1 MLLSCRQV
9 HHLKA
14 TQKFKETGMHRIG
27 GILLGGIIAMLTL
40 TCARI
45 TVNVYFPAA
54 ELEDAAAQ
62 IEQEIRSDTPGGSA
76 PDATSPAPSS
86 DSVPKPPATQ
96 TPQGALLWPLWRY
109 VHLSIGPAIAE
120 AQEINVNIQ
129 TPTIRSLIA
138 SRKQRYASLRPL
150 LDQCIL
156 GETQNG
162 LVELTSQPGLSLKDK
177 AQVQQLRDQENRDRQ
192 RLYQEIATANH
203 LPAARV
209 GDVAAIFANVNRRE
223 APRGWC
229 IQEANGKWQK
239 K

>member
-1 MLLSCRQV
+1 MPLSCRQV
-9 HHLKA
+9 HHIKA
-14 TQKFKETGMHRIG
+14 IQEFKETGMHRIG

-62 IEQEIRSDTPGGSA
+62 IEQEIRSDTPDGGA
-76 PDATSPAPSS
+76 PDAPSPAPSS
-86 DSVPKPPATQ
+86 AVPQPPAEPK
-96 TPQGALLWPLWRY
+96 PQGAILWPLWRY
-109 VHLSIGPAIAE
+109 VRLSIDPAIAE
-120 AQEINVNIQ
+120 AQGINVNIQ

-162 LVELTSQPGLSLKDK
+162 LVELMSQPGLSLQDK
-177 AQVQQLRDQENRDRQ
+177 ARAKQLRDQENRDRQ
-192 RLYQEIATANH
+192 RLYQEIATANN

-223 APRGWC
+223 AQRGWC
-229 IQEANGKWQK
+229 IQEANGEWQK

>member
-1 MLLSCRQV
+1 MPLSCRQV
-9 HHLKA
+9 HQIKA
-14 TQKFKETGMHRIG
+14 IQEFKETGMHRIG

-54 ELEDAAAQ
+54 ELEDAATQ
-62 IEQEIRSDTPGGSA
+62 IEQEIRSDTPDGGV
-76 PDATSPAPSS
+76 PDTTSPAPSS
-86 DSVPKPPATQ
+86 DSVPKPPAEPK
-96 TPQGALLWPLWRY
+96 PQGAILWPLWRH
-109 VHLSIGPAIAE
+109 VHLTIGPAIAE
-120 AQEINVNIQ
+120 AQGINVNIQ

-138 SRKQRYASLRPL
+138 SRKQRYASLQPL

-162 LVELTSQPGLSLKDK
+162 LVELTSQPGISLQDK
-177 AQVQQLRDQENRDRQ
+177 ARAKQLRDQENRDRQ
-192 RLYQEIATANH
+192 RLYQEIATANN

-223 APRGWC
+223 AQRGWC

>member
-1 MLLSCRQV
+1 
-9 HHLKA
+9 
-14 TQKFKETGMHRIG
+14 MHRIG

-62 IEQEIRSDTPGGSA
+62 IEHEIRSETPGSRD

-86 DSVPKPPATQ
+86 DALPKPPVEPK
-96 TPQGALLWPLWRY
+96 PQGAIFWSLWRH
-109 VHLSIGPAIAE
+109 VRLHIGPTLAE

-138 SRKQRYASLRPL
+138 SRKQRYTSLRPL

-162 LVELTSQPGLSLKDK
+162 LVDLTSQPGISLQDQARAK
-177 AQVQQLRDQENRDRQ
+177 QLRDQENRDRQ
-192 RLYQEIATANH
+192 KLYQEIATANH

-209 GDVAAIFANVNRRE
+209 GDVAAIFATVNRRE
-223 APRGWC
+223 AQSGWC

>member
-1 MLLSCRQV
+1 
-9 HHLKA
+9 
-14 TQKFKETGMHRIG
+14 MHRIG

-54 ELEDAAAQ
+54 ELEDAATQ
-62 IEQEIRSDTPGGSA
+62 IEQEIRSDTPDGAA

-86 DSVPKPPATQ
+86 DSVPKPPAEQ
-96 TPQGALLWPLWRY
+96 KPQGAILWPLWRH
-109 VHLSIGPAIAE
+109 VRLTVGPAIAE
-120 AQEINVNIQ
+120 AQGINVNVE
-129 TPTIRSLIA
+129 TPTIRSLVA

-156 GETQNG
+156 GETQSG
-162 LVELTSQPGLSLKDK
+162 LVELTSQSGLSLQEK
-177 AQVQQLRDQENRDRQ
+177 ARAKQLRDQENRDRQ
-192 RLYQEIATANH
+192 RLYQEIAMANH
-203 LPAARV
+203 LPAARI

-223 APRGWC
+223 ARRGWC

-239 K
+239 Q

>member
-1 MLLSCRQV
+1 
-9 HHLKA
+9 
-14 TQKFKETGMHRIG
+14 MHRIG

-54 ELEDAAAQ
+54 ELEDAATQ
-62 IEQEIRSDTPGGSA
+62 IEQEIRSDTPDGGA
-76 PDATSPAPSS
+76 PEAPSPAPSS
-86 DSVPKPPATQ
+86 DSVPKAGRE
-96 TPQGALLWPLWRY
+96 PQGAILWPLWRY
-109 VHLSIGPAIAE
+109 VHLTIGPATAE
-120 AQEINVNIQ
+120 AQGIDVNIK

-138 SRKQRYASLRPL
+138 SRKQRYTSLRPL

-162 LVELTSQPGLSLKDK
+162 LVELTSQPGVSLKDK
-177 AQVQQLRDQENRDRQ
+177 ARAKQLRDQENRDRQ
-192 RLYQEIATANH
+192 KLYQEIATANH
-203 LPAARV
+203 LPAARI
-209 GDVAAIFANVNRRE
+209 GDVAAIFANVNQRE

>member
-1 MLLSCRQV
+1 
-9 HHLKA
+9 
-14 TQKFKETGMHRIG
+14 MHRIG

-54 ELEDAAAQ
+54 ELEDAATQ
-62 IEQEIRSDTPGGSA
+62 IEQEIRSDTPDGGA
-76 PDATSPAPSS
+76 PEAPSPAPSS
-86 DSVPKPPATQ
+86 DSIPKAGRE
-96 TPQGALLWPLWRY
+96 PQGAILWPLWRY
-109 VHLSIGPAIAE
+109 VHLTIGPAIAE
-120 AQEINVNIQ
+120 AQGIDVNIK

-138 SRKQRYASLRPL
+138 SRKQRYTSLRPL

-162 LVELTSQPGLSLKDK
+162 LVELTSQPGVSLKDK
-177 AQVQQLRDQENRDRQ
+177 ARAKQLRDQENRDRQ
-192 RLYQEIATANH
+192 KLYQEIATANN

-223 APRGWC
+223 AQRGWC